1 MTVTLAQ
8 YCDFLS
14 RNGLRGA
21 FIFAGDFVRFDDIE
35 GLRSSESPDSPIF
48 KLVENYNPKKE
59 FVFVRF
65 HEGWTCGVMSLQSAD
80 RVEIMVDPLVEA
92 EIKKSAMD
100 AKLVSIV
107 NN

>member
-1 MTVTLAQ
+1 MAVTLAQ

-21 FIFAGDFVRFDDIE
+21 FIFANGFVRFDDIE
-35 GLRSSESPDSPIF
+35 GLRSSEVPESPIF
-48 KLVENYNPKKE
+48 KLVESYNPKKE

-65 HEGWTCGVMSLQSAD
+65 HEGWTCGVMSLQAAD
-80 RVEIMVDPLVEA
+80 RVEIMVEPLVEA
-92 EIKKSAMD
+92 EIEKSAMD
-100 AKLVSIV
+100 TKLISIV